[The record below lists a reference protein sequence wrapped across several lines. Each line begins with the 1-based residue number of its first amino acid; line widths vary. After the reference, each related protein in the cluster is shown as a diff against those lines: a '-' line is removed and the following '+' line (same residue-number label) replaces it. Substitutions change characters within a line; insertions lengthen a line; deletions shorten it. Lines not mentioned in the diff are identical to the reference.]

1 MGMTFYPELTLAE
14 VVKIMTICS
23 LKLIGSKSSIL
34 RCFTWKTNWAKKTG
48 KATSYLHIHILIS
61 GNWSYVTFHDKK
73 ETWNGLS
80 SVSNGSKP
88 ESLSRESRAVRDM
101 LKDVTVT

>member
-1 MGMTFYPELTLAE
+1 MEDELGKEDRKGYP
-14 VVKIMTICS
+14 
-23 LKLIGSKSSIL
+23 
-34 RCFTWKTNWAKKTG
+34 
-48 KATSYLHIHILIS
+48 HIHILIS

>member
-1 MGMTFYPELTLAE
+1 MGMTFCPGLTLAE
-14 VVKIMTICS
+14 VVKIMTIRS
-23 LKLIGSKSSIL
+23 LKLIGIESSIL

-48 KATSYLHIHILIS
+48 KATGCQHIHILIS
-61 GNWSYVTFHDKK
+61 GNWSYVTSHDKK
-73 ETWNGLS
+73 ETWSGLS

-101 LKDVTVT
+101 VKDATVI